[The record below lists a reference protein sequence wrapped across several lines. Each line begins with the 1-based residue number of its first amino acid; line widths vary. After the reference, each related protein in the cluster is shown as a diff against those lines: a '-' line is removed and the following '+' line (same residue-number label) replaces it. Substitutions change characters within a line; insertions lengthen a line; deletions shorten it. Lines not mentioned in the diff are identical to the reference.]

1 MIQIQLLCTLLILQ
15 ISSKWALCTLV
26 NQFQRKAHT
35 CFSSYATAFPT
46 AAATTTTTTAT
57 TNHMRYMQSNKF
69 SSPLKSSVED
79 TTVDY
84 ANPNENLGLM
94 GAAKSALKIGYKFS
108 RPHTIKVLIY
118 ILRDVYVNE
127 ALTFHY

>member
-1 MIQIQLLCTLLILQ
+1 MIQIQILCTLLILQ

-35 CFSSYATAFPT
+35 CFNSYAKAFPT
-46 AAATTTTTTAT
+46 AVATTT

-69 SSPLKSSVED
+69 SPPLKSSVED

-84 ANPNENLGLM
+84 ANPNENLSIM
-94 GAAKSALKIGYKFS
+94 GTAKSALKIGYKFS

-118 ILRDVYVNE
+118 ILRDVFVNE
-127 ALTFHY
+127 VLTFHY